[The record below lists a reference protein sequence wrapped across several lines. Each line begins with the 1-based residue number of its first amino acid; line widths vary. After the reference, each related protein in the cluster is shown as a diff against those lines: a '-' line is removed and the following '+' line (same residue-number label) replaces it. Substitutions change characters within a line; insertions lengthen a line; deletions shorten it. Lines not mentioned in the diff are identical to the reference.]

1 MKQGIIFG
9 ALAGACW
16 GFIFLPPVLLPE
28 ISPLLLTCGRFA
40 TYGILAAILLIPQWR
55 NIARVW
61 HHRDLLTLIRLSL
74 MSNVLYFLLVAVA
87 VKQVGIAATSLVIGL
102 IPVMVPV
109 LGRRDQHAPP
119 FRQLLLPM
127 AAIIAGVVLIN
138 LHALQTSSH
147 QVTEG
152 KRQMLGML
160 CAFAALLCW
169 SRYAVEN
176 SRCLK
181 NLPYNSNQWS
191 LLIGLCTGCISVLLW
206 LIASIFR
213 FSAVDLSLP
222 EHTQTLF
229 WITNMML
236 AVVSSWLG
244 YLAWNLCSRRLPV
257 SLTGQMVVFET
268 LFALLYGFIYSQR
281 IPDLQETAAI
291 LLLLAGFWSRYI
303 TISSAV
309 AATQVIVRKSRV
321 ADDGLIRF
329 AYMYRMYTAQIH
341 LTNHSALSVQTA
353 KSGQGPVQRTLFTF
367 RGEFPDQCLKRLSRQ
382 ENSQPAPVSSCCTCS
397 ERPHGRGLYR
407 NYL

>member
-1 MKQGIIFG
+1 MKQGITFG
-9 ALAGACW
+9 VLAGACW

-55 NIARVW
+55 NIARLW

-74 MSNVLYFLLVAVA
+74 MSNVFYFLLVAVA
-87 VKQVGIAATSLVIGL
+87 VQQVGIAATSLVIGL

-127 AAIIAGVVLIN
+127 TAIIAGVVLIN
-138 LHALQTSSH
+138 LHAIQTSSH

-152 KRQMLGML
+152 KRQMLGIL

-181 NLPYNSNQWS
+181 KLPYTSNQWS

-281 IPDLQETAAI
+281 IPDLQESAAI
-291 LLLLAGFWSRYI
+291 TLLIGGVMFTLHYH
-303 TISSAV
+303 
-309 AATQVIVRKSRV
+309 Q
-321 ADDGLIRF
+321 
-329 AYMYRMYTAQIH
+329 H
-341 LTNHSALSVQTA
+341 NH
-353 KSGQGPVQRTLFTF
+353 GG
-367 RGEFPDQCLKRLSRQ
+367 D
-382 ENSQPAPVSSCCTCS
+382 VSNTS
-397 ERPHGRGLYR
+397 EVNRS
-407 NYL
+407 